1 MSSAMSLIFLGL
13 GLLFLYG
20 VGVFAL
26 CLQAGENLVSSAI
39 QASGWWAAFSISHL
53 FGYLVITLH

>member
-1 MSSAMSLIFLGL
+1 MGSIIFLISIGL

-20 VGVFAL
+20 IGVFAL
-26 CLQAGENLVSSAI
+26 CRHAGENLASSAF
-39 QASGWWAAFSISHL
+39 QASGWCAAFSISHL

>member
-1 MSSAMSLIFLGL
+1 MGSIIFLISIGL

-20 VGVFAL
+20 IGVFAL
-26 CLQAGENLVSSAI
+26 CLHAGENLVSSAV
-39 QASGWWAAFSISHL
+39 QASSWCAAFSISHL